1 MPILD
6 QHQNV
11 QEDRGRLPI
20 GDVQLRLTPLEEVF
34 MAVTRE
40 AEIKHAQQTR
50 QTTELKLD
58 NTATLQVRF

>member
-1 MPILD
+1 M
-6 QHQNV
+6 
-11 QEDRGRLPI
+11 PI
-20 GDVQLRLTPLEEVF
+20 GDVQLRLTPLDEVF

-58 NTATLQVRF
+58 ETATLQVRF